1 MSNPL
6 LTSFDL
12 VPFSAIMNEHY
23 LPAIKAAIEQAKN
36 EIEDIYINEEEPTF
50 DNTIAALDYSGNQL
64 SRLTSLFFNIYSSNA
79 DNEIQHI
86 AMEVSPLLS
95 EFGND
100 VNLNEKLFHR
110 IKAVYEKKDSFS
122 LTTEQQTLLENTFK
136 NFARNG
142 ALLNDLQKDE
152 LRELDKELSQL
163 SLVFGAKVLNDT
175 NAYELLIDNES
186 DLAGLPQDNI
196 TQAQEAAKAKGKEGY
211 LFTLDYPVYLP
222 FVTYI
227 KNRELR
233 KKMVLSKNALGFQ
246 RNENNT
252 EETLLTIAKLKIKK
266 ANLLGYKTY
275 ADYVLEERMAK
286 TPGTVKSFLSEL
298 LEKSTPFANK
308 EFDELE
314 QFAKQKDGIEK
325 LERWDGAYYSEQL
338 KKSKFNLDEE
348 ALRPYFSLEN
358 VLNGVFDIAGEL
370 YNIKFTKAPEL
381 EVYHPEVTVYKVTST
396 ATNQLVAYVYTDFFP
411 RTTKRA
417 GAWMSSFKSQCKK
430 NGVDERPQVSVTCN
444 FTKPTATKPSLLTF
458 GEVTTLFHEFGHAL
472 HGMLSDTTY
481 PSLSGPHV
489 YWDFVELPSQI
500 FENWCYE
507 KEALSRFA
515 KHYETG
521 EMIPDELIEKINAA
535 ASFEAGMQMLRQ
547 VGLASIDFGWHAVES
562 LDNVKHV
569 KEYEAEL
576 TEKTSLYP
584 ETAGVCTSTAFSH
597 IFQGGYSAGY
607 YSYKW
612 AEVLDADAFEY
623 FKERGIFNKEVATK
637 FKQNILA
644 AGGSAHPMELY
655 KAFRGAEPSI
665 APLLKRGNLN

>member
-6 LTSFDL
+6 LTPFDL
-12 VPFSAIMNEHY
+12 VPFSTIKNEHY
-23 LPAIKAAIEQAKN
+23 LPAIKAAIAQAKN
-36 EIEDIYINEEEPTF
+36 EIEDIYINEEQPNFE
-50 DNTIAALDYSGNQL
+50 NTIAALDYSGNQL
-64 SRLTSLFFNIYSSNA
+64 SRLSVLFFNIYSSNA
-79 DNEIQHI
+79 DDEIQHI

-110 IKAVYEKKDSFS
+110 IKAVYEKKDSLS
-122 LTTEQQTLLENTFK
+122 LTTEQHTLLENTFK

-142 ALLNDLQKDE
+142 ALLNELQKDE

-186 DLAGLPQDNI
+186 DLAGLPIDNI
-196 TQAQEAAKAKGKEGY
+196 TEARETAKAKGKEGW

-227 KNRELR
+227 QNRDLR
-233 KKMVLSKNALGFQ
+233 KKMVLAKNALGFQ
-246 RNENNT
+246 DNENNT
-252 EETLLTIAKLKIKK
+252 ETTLLTIAKLKIKK

-286 TPGTVKSFLSEL
+286 TPSTVKNFLNEL

-308 EFDELE
+308 EFAELE
-314 QFAKQKDGIEK
+314 LFAKQKGGIDK

-348 ALRPYFSLEN
+348 ELRPYFSLEN

-370 YNIKFTKAPEL
+370 YNIKFNKAPEV
-381 EVYHPEVTVYKVTST
+381 EVYHPEVSAYKVTST
-396 ATNQLVAYVYTDFFP
+396 LTNQLVAYVYTDFFP
-411 RTTKRA
+411 RSTKRA
-417 GAWMSSFKSQCKK
+417 GAWMSSFKSQFKK

-521 EMIPDELIEKINAA
+521 EVIPDALIEKIKAA

-562 LDNVKHV
+562 LENVKHV

-576 TEKTSLYP
+576 TAKTSLYP

-623 FKERGIFNKEVATK
+623 FKEHGIFNKEVAAK

-644 AGGSAHPMELY
+644 AGGSAHPMDLY

-665 APLLKRGNLN
+665 QPLLKRGNLN